1 MGSCRCLLIA
11 VLLLPAETAPGQVL
25 DTLLTW
31 RTYAQPAEARIAIYQ
46 SNDENRPLTALVDE
60 LASNRGRPVI
70 DDARFIAE
78 TVGRLLGRD
87 PAEMTF
93 VFRFFP
99 NSFCGEGTDSAK
111 GLMIR
116 ATFARTR
123 TGALA
128 SPLWRVITRD
138 ELARLTD
145 RAVY

>member
-1 MGSCRCLLIA
+1 MGSRVCLFIA
-11 VLLLPAETAPGQVL
+11 VLLWPAATASGQVL

-31 RTYAQPAEARIAIYQ
+31 RTYAQPAQARIAIYR
-46 SNDENRPLTALVDE
+46 SNDDNRPLTAVIDE
-60 LASNRGRPVI
+60 LASNRSGPVT
-70 DDARFIAE
+70 DDARFVAE
-78 TVGRLLGRD
+78 TIGRLLGRD

-93 VFRFFP
+93 VFRFST
-99 NSFCGEGTDSAK
+99 NSFCEEAAGSAK
-111 GLMIR
+111 GLLIR